1 VVYPN
6 PSTGKFFVENSSS
19 EKILVQI
26 LDLNG
31 KIVLT
36 QNVDSKT
43 MVDAGIL
50 NEGVYSL
57 SLKSDTGMITRKLVI
72 VR

>member
-1 VVYPN
+1 M
-6 PSTGKFFVENSSS
+6 E
-19 EKILVQI
+19 
-26 LDLNG
+26 